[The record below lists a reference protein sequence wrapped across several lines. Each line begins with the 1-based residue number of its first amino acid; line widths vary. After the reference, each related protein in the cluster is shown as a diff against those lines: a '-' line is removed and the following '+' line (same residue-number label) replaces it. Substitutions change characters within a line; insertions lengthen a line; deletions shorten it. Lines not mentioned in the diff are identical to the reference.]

1 MMRVNSKRR
10 ADSKKRG
17 ITQVIGTIILLS
29 ITLVVGFGLF
39 GYVNSAVANAERSYA
54 IITDQNIK
62 ELQESFVIVTANF
75 SSSSL
80 SLWFYN
86 SGNLSTSIQSLVIW
100 NDTSSLFLVYNS
112 TKVIQ
117 GASSYDASI
126 YENPILPLSLSPG
139 VVTSITLTLPSD
151 TFNTGRVYYVRALG
165 TYGNTYTYFQV
176 R

>member
-1 MMRVNSKRR
+1 MIRVNTKKRVNSK
-10 ADSKKRG
+10 KKG
-17 ITQVIGTIILLS
+17 VTQVIGTIILLS

-39 GYVNSAVANAERSYA
+39 GYVNSAVANAERAYA

-62 ELQESFVIVTANF
+62 ELQESFVIVTANY
-75 SSSSL
+75 SSSSV

-86 SGNLSTSIQSLVIW
+86 SGNISTSIQSLVIW

-126 YENPILPLSLSPG
+126 YENPILPLTLPPG
-139 VVTSITLTLPSD
+139 VIANITLTLPSD
-151 TFNTGRVYYVRALG
+151 TFNTGRVYYAKALG